1 MTVLPFRRAAQ
12 AIPAEHRANFWHL
25 YLDIAW
31 YGVLSGS
38 AISFMVIFAA
48 RMGANGLQIGLLNAS
63 PALVS
68 LFFTLP
74 AGQWLQKRPIRS
86 GVFWTSV
93 WHRLFYVAWIFLPL
107 LLGAQG
113 QIQALIWLML
123 VMSVPGTALAVGFN
137 ALFAEAVPPEWRGHV
152 AGVRN
157 GLLALVF
164 VVVSLLCGF
173 ILEWLSFPLGYQVV
187 FALGFIGGVMS
198 SYHLWFIRPVAS
210 EQPRPTTN
218 GSLGDLARPGHM
230 RTVGDG
236 RLAAGGLRF
245 LTRIK
250 QPWLNLGLLRGPFGL
265 VLLLLFVFHLTQ
277 YLAIPLF
284 PLYWVNHLHLTD
296 QEISLGNAVFYGAVL
311 IGSSQL
317 ARLTRRLG
325 NHHLMAVG
333 IAAMSVYPALTA
345 VTHNLDLFLIT
356 SALGGLAWSLV
367 GGANANYLLEKI
379 PPDQRPSHLAWYN
392 LALNAAVLAGS
403 LLGPALAGAIGIVAA
418 LALAAAG
425 RLLAAIGLWRWG

>member
-1 MTVLPFRRAAQ
+1 MTVLPFRRTVQ
-12 AIPAEHRANFWHL
+12 TIPAEHRNNFWHL

-38 AISFMVIFAA
+38 AISFMVIFAT
-48 RMGANGLQIGLLNAS
+48 RLGASGLQIGLLNAS
-63 PALVS
+63 PALIS

-74 AGQWLQKRPIRS
+74 TGQGLQKRPIWLS
-86 GVFWTSV
+86 VFWTSV
-93 WHRLFYVAWIFLPL
+93 WHRLFYAGWIFLPL
-107 LLGAQG
+107 LFNTPG
-113 QIQALIWLML
+113 QIQALIWLTL
-123 VMSVPGTALAVGFN
+123 AMSIPGTAMAVGFN

-157 GLLALVF
+157 GLMAIVF

-173 ILEWLSFPLGYQVV
+173 ILQWLPFPLGYQVV
-187 FALGFIGGVMS
+187 FGMGFIGGAMS
-198 SYHLWFIRPVAS
+198 SYHLWFVRPLTNNQTYMAANVLVA
-210 EQPRPTTN
+210 
-218 GSLGDLARPGHM
+218 DLARPGHI

-236 RLAAGGLRF
+236 RLASVGLRF

-250 QPWLNLGLLRGPFGL
+250 QPWLNLDLLRGPYGL
-265 VLLLLFVFHLTQ
+265 VLLLLFIFHLMQ

-311 IGSSQL
+311 LGSTQL
-317 ARLTRRLG
+317 ARLTRQMG
-325 NHHLMAVG
+325 NRHLMVVG

-345 VTHNLDLFLIT
+345 VTHTLELFLIT
-356 SALGGLAWSLV
+356 SVLGGLAWSMV
-367 GGANANYLLEKI
+367 GGASANYLLEKI
-379 PPDQRPSHLAWYN
+379 PADQRPAHLAWYN
-392 LALNAAVLAGS
+392 LALNTAVLGGS
-403 LLGPALAGAIGIVAA
+403 LIGPALASEMDIVAA
-418 LALAAAG
+418 LALAASG

>member
-1 MTVLPFRRAAQ
+1 MTVLPFRRTAQ

-38 AISFMVIFAA
+38 AISFMVIFAT
-48 RMGANGLQIGLLNAS
+48 RLGANGLQIGLLNAS

-74 AGQWLQKRPIRS
+74 AGQWLQKRPIRL

-93 WHRLFYVAWIFLPL
+93 WSRLFYATWIFLPL
-107 LLGAQG
+107 LFGAQG
-113 QIQALIWLML
+113 QIQALIGLML
-123 VMSVPGTALAVGFN
+123 VMSIPGTALAVGFN

-157 GLLALVF
+157 GLLAIVF

-173 ILEWLSFPLGYQVV
+173 ILDWLPFPLGYQVV
-187 FALGFIGGVMS
+187 FGLGFIGGVMS
-198 SYHLWFIRPVAS
+198 SYHLWFIRPPVS
-210 EQPRPTTN
+210 EPPQPMAN
-218 GSLGDLARPGHM
+218 GSMGDQARPGHI
-230 RTVGDG
+230 RTLGDG
-236 RLAAGGLRF
+236 RVAAGSLRF

-250 QPWLNLGLLRGPFGL
+250 QPGLNLELLRGPFGL
-265 VLLLLFVFHLTQ
+265 LLLLLFVFHLTQ

-311 IGSSQL
+311 LGSSQL
-317 ARLTRRLG
+317 ARLTQRLG

-345 VTHNLDLFLIT
+345 VTHDLELFLIT

-367 GGANANYLLEKI
+367 GGASANYLLEKI
-379 PPDQRPSHLAWYN
+379 PPDQRPAHLAWYN
-392 LALNAAVLAGS
+392 LALNAAVLGGS

-418 LALAAAG
+418 LMLAAAG